1 MIANTAFTYIPVLVA
16 WSSVKRFGGN
26 PLLGIFL
33 GLVLINDQLLPI
45 TNVLCIQ
52 WHSNAGVLEH
62 IGT

>member
-33 GLVLINDQLLPI
+33 GLVLINDQLLLDHKCP
-45 TNVLCIQ
+45 LYSMAQ
-52 WHSNAGVLEH
+52 
-62 IGT
+62 